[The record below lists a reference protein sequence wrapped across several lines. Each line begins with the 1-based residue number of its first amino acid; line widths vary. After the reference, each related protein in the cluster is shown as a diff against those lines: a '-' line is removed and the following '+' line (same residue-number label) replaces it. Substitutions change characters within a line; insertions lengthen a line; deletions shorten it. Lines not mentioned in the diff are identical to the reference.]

1 MDPPISLRRRRVD
14 SEPQRPQWR
23 DWRRSMA
30 TQREGLG
37 YWAGKYAYDDAA
49 GGTTGAGHGEGGEVV
64 DTEGVDE
71 ESV

>member
-1 MDPPISLRRRRVD
+1 MAARRERV
-14 SEPQRPQWR
+14 
-23 DWRRSMA
+23 
-30 TQREGLG
+30 G

-49 GGTTGAGHGEGGEVV
+49 GGTTGAGYGEGGEVV